1 MKISVIMASY
11 LEGEYYKRLFDKY
24 GEPHIIKDV
33 TVAVRIW
40 KGNYSVLI
48 SDEIKDE
55 YKYVISKY
63 G

>member
-1 MKISVIMASY
+1 MASY